1 MKNPKLIKNPKSKIQ
16 DPKFKKL
23 WLWIGVL
30 ILLSPLGLLLPKLL
44 KSGRAW
50 GEWGAD
56 EIKGITG
63 YVPEGIKRL
72 SKLWSAPF
80 ADYTFPG
87 LKGGIKSYMGY
98 VISGVI
104 GAIIVGFLTFAF
116 ARVFKRRE

>member
-1 MKNPKLIKNPKSKIQ
+1 MKNSKFKIQ
-16 DPKFKKL
+16 DSKFWKL
-23 WLWIGVL
+23 WIWVGIML
-30 ILLSPLGLLLPKLL
+30 LLSPLGLLLPKLL
-44 KSGRAW
+44 KTYGAW

-104 GAIIVGFLTFAF
+104 GAIIVGFLTYAF
-116 ARVFKRRE
+116 ARVFKRKG

>member
-1 MKNPKLIKNPKSKIQ
+1 MKNPKAKIQ
-16 DPKFKKL
+16 NPKFKKL

-44 KSGRAW
+44 KTGGAW

-87 LKGGIKSYMGY
+87 WGSGIRLYISY

-104 GAIIVGFLTFAF
+104 GAIIVGLLTYAF
-116 ARVFKRRE
+116 ARIFKRRG